1 MESYSTAYI
10 TIIEALRESL
20 LIFCKTLTSRIH
32 GVFGIVSPTC
42 LT

>member
-1 MESYSTAYI
+1 METYSTAYI

-20 LIFCKTLTSRIH
+20 PIFSKTLTPRIH
-32 GVFGIVSPTC
+32 EVFGIVSPTC